1 MGRGAVK
8 AGVKIQYCMSYSRHA
23 IASASIP
30 AENQIRASDDYA
42 TGVKRGDADPNN
54 ANLYLGTSSILS
66 AALGLA
72 PSKDVF
78 WSNSSVR
85 SLLEVAGGG
94 VMDGQT

>member
-8 AGVKIQYCMSYSRHA
+8 AGVKVQYCMSYSRHA

-30 AENQIRASDDYA
+30 AVNQIRASDDYA
-42 TGVKRGDADPNN
+42 TGFKLGARANN

-85 SLLEVAGGG
+85 SLFEVAGGG
-94 VMDGQT
+94 VTDGRT